1 MMTVKVRVDTGSRKR
16 ERSGP
21 RRDRS
26 FRPFESTYVAVRV
39 TVVLAAFGLKMNT
52 EPPTGIVWVTS

>member
-1 MMTVKVRVDTGSRKR
+1 MWQSRQARGVAWGKR

-52 EPPTGIVWVTS
+52 EPPTGMV